1 MALLKKLLYGLACCL
16 LSAALATPALAQEDT
31 GKKKKIRSALRPA
44 TMMPGTIKK
53 SQPKA
58 EGEQDKK
65 EEAAADKGAK
75 PDKDSKATA
84 SKPGRDS
91 KGSRDEK
98 DAASPRKG
106 AKATAASAKDRKKA
120 LSKKTNS
127 AIVRVVGSYR
137 PVDLRLGGAPDP
149 KDKMPTPAAQRGLDF
164 YLALEE
170 GSTVRVG
177 QEFSVYRRV
186 AAPTVRRAVVTLKVG
201 EMRVVGIEGN
211 MAVSRVIGAPIH
223 AAHPYL
229 KTPGVLVGDFIVSTR
244 PLNAERYEKGYSRY
258 GGLGGAE
265 GEELAK
271 KRALEEERMRAEA
284 EARRKAEEEDRLREE
299 RLKAR
304 RQAQLQLQKQQ
315 ANLPDS
321 ADQWVHRA
329 RSPHAWSTEDNP
341 DFEFEDQGTAKREP
355 LPEDKDSFRYWDEKP
370 VEF

>member
-1 MALLKKLLYGLACCL
+1 MSLHKKLLYGLALCL
-16 LSAALATPALAQEDT
+16 LSAALATPALAQGEA
-31 GKKKKIRSALRPA
+31 GKRKKIRSALRPA
-44 TMMPGTIKK
+44 TMMPRTAKRTQAKK
-53 SQPKA
+53 DQEDQQGK
-58 EGEQDKK
+58 EGDPDKEVAQDKAK
-65 EEAAADKGAK
+65 KGDAPEKDDSAEAMARRKEAAKQKIADRKAAKKG
-75 PDKDSKATA
+75 SKAI
-84 SKPGRDS
+84 
-91 KGSRDEK
+91 
-98 DAASPRKG
+98 
-106 AKATAASAKDRKKA
+106 RKK
-120 LSKKTNS
+120 KNS

-137 PVDLRLGGAPDP
+137 PVDLRLGGVPDP

-211 MAVSRVIGAPIH
+211 MGVARVIGAPIH

-265 GEELAK
+265 GEEQAK
-271 KRALEEERMRAEA
+271 ARALEEERLRMEA
-284 EARRKAEEEDRLREE
+284 EARRKAEEEERLREE

-304 RQAQLQLQKQQ
+304 RQAQLRLQKEQ
-315 ANLPDS
+315 ANQPDD
-321 ADQWVHRA
+321 ADMWLHRTRA
-329 RSPHAWSTEDNP
+329 QTAWSAEENP
-341 DFEFEDQGTAKREP
+341 DFEFEDQGTAKRDP
-355 LPEDKDSFRYWDEKP
+355 LPEDKDSYPYWDEQSI
-370 VEF
+370 EF